1 MSGVPPRRPS
11 ATEVDVREHALRT
24 MSRVLGASRAQSL
37 MALVLRESGLELS
50 TPDDLLAF
58 AREIE
63 KLSGFEAAVGSMLGV
78 DAVMF
83 GAKRSSK

>member
-1 MSGVPPRRPS
+1 MSGVPPRRSS
-11 ATEVDVREHALRT
+11 AGVDVRDHALRT
-24 MSRVLGASRAQSL
+24 MSRVLGASRAQAL
-37 MALVLRESGLELS
+37 TALVLRESGLELS

-63 KLSGFEAAVGSMLGV
+63 KLPGFEAAVGAMLSL

-83 GAKRSSK
+83 GAKGAAA